1 MKCQYE
7 MVVCLTEGCDTITGD
22 VYASVHGE
30 CLSTLLNCWPWII
43 FSRSTTEAGSTAERN
58 ELISDNWRAPFKPTD
73 LILIDIYLS

>member
-30 CLSTLLNCWPWII
+30 CLSTLLNC
-43 FSRSTTEAGSTAERN
+43 
-58 ELISDNWRAPFKPTD
+58 
-73 LILIDIYLS
+73 